1 MTPSKST
8 SLYLNN
14 FVSDLVDTTSSPFLP
29 GNRERIIFCDSKFR
43 ATPKILR
50 LPIEHSTIPNGV
62 RCVIADLEIP
72 PWLENAIGS
81 LFTRAFTPSSGL
93 FTVAWYRSRYKKEGW
108 RCTRGILQLERCLL
122 AESTLGSRF
131 YSNRSRARE
140 AKDRKTRAIRA
151 RQDLKVS
158 CRSLCDRA
166 DRLSGDKGPN
176 WWRNNGA
183 KSRANSHGPD
193 YGKR

>member
-72 PWLENAIGS
+72 P
-81 LFTRAFTPSSGL
+81 
-93 FTVAWYRSRYKKEGW
+93 
-108 RCTRGILQLERCLL
+108 
-122 AESTLGSRF
+122 
-131 YSNRSRARE
+131 
-140 AKDRKTRAIRA
+140 
-151 RQDLKVS
+151 
-158 CRSLCDRA
+158 
-166 DRLSGDKGPN
+166 
-176 WWRNNGA
+176 
-183 KSRANSHGPD
+183 
-193 YGKR
+193 